1 MQIFIEYAFAFDWI
15 DKATERFDLF
25 DTFDSHNKRFIG
37 SLIQMSD

>member
-15 DKATERFDLF
+15 VKATEHF